1 MKTPQMFVP
10 NKNSKSR
17 IKQLLKAPDQPQ
29 PGERY
34 KTEIERLERKN
45 DQYYD
50 FMLTDSE
57 IQKILEKLPAKD
69 VEGLERVVITSPL
82 RNEQYKLFGKYEKGM
97 KISGKYR
104 NGRIYLF
111 KHLNLDGRITI
122 DLGYTT
128 VKYNPKEFKIKNYKA
143 LLHEMGHH
151 VGIKDFDNE
160 SEDFAED
167 YESKAIERFILE

>member
-10 NKNSKSR
+10 NKNSKPN
-17 IKQLLKAPDQPQ
+17 IKQLLKVPDQPQ
-29 PGERY
+29 LGERY

-50 FMLTDSE
+50 FMLKDEE
-57 IQKILEKLPAKD
+57 IQKILEKLPAKN
-69 VEGLERVVITSPL
+69 VEGLERIVITSPL

-111 KHLNLDGRITI
+111 KHLNLGGIITI
-122 DLGYTT
+122 DLGYKT
-128 VKYNPKEFKIKNYKA
+128 VKYTPDEFKIKNYKA
-143 LLHEMGHH
+143 LLHEVGHH
-151 VGIKDFDNE
+151 VGIKDFNND

-167 YESKAIERFILE
+167 YAVKGINRLVLE